1 MALYVSSCRRSLAT
15 LISGGRGAAEHT
27 DRLLHAAITSLIQA
41 VRIPP
46 RERCLKAF
54 LRLINYSAGDLY
66 SLIHLNS
73 SSVTFS
79 SRDFP
84 ASVLP
89 DSIISHSALFIFLSE
104 KRTQFVGELPG
115 FLTMAVNRINIFQRW
130 RKRETAEH
138 CEKFSALIPA
148 ILEAIRKSAPEL
160 HKRIT
165 AGQSIEYL
173 LSQLLKKP
181 QWPARYFLARRW
193 RILSGSVTR
202 PYMRYRRYVAVI
214 ASSTRDMTSE

>member
-1 MALYVSSCRRSLAT
+1 MLCSAVPAHGRIAGEHGSTFCHVPVFI
-15 LISGGRGAAEHT
+15 LIGIPADDPVTKQGGRGAAEHT
-27 DRLLHAAITSLIQA
+27 DRLLHAAITFLIQS

-89 DSIISHSALFIFLSE
+89 ASIFSHSALFIFLSE

-115 FLTMAVNRINIFQRW
+115 FLTMAVILYLYINKAPSFQAVSDRQPPLCGHVLFHASVFDDAVLTCDDRRISRIDSQR
-130 RKRETAEH
+130 
-138 CEKFSALIPA
+138 
-148 ILEAIRKSAPEL
+148 
-160 HKRIT
+160 
-165 AGQSIEYL
+165 L
-173 LSQLLKKP
+173 L
-181 QWPARYFLARRW
+181 F
-193 RILSGSVTR
+193 VH
-202 PYMRYRRYVAVI
+202 
-214 ASSTRDMTSE
+214 

>member
-115 FLTMAVNRINIFQRW
+115 FLTMAVSLNLYWKFLHLHLSPHPLNARRRNVLS
-130 RKRETAEH
+130 TALVTYQQLPS
-138 CEKFSALIPA
+138 CSYA
-148 ILEAIRKSAPEL
+148 S
-160 HKRIT
+160 
-165 AGQSIEYL
+165 GWL
-173 LSQLLKKP
+173 LSPTQQRDNSWYCP
-181 QWPARYFLARRW
+181 
-193 RILSGSVTR
+193 
-202 PYMRYRRYVAVI
+202 AVI
-214 ASSTRDMTSE
+214 WSGVVLMNSLNTKLCVIVNTKCVFD